1 MCLLTNM
8 TYNTTRTNSVR
19 TSITRTKFIDPVY
32 SNKMNR
38 LINILKPYVQM
49 SNMENHKHAAML
61 FSGGKPLS
69 IGFNHDRNITKK
81 RFVTSYHAEVD
92 CLSKFFD
99 THNMQSYK
107 RYLNDT
113 ERCMSYN
120 RGARG
125 KKQSSTGGYIFV
137 GE

>member
-1 MCLLTNM
+1 MCLLTH
-8 TYNTTRTNSVR
+8 TSYNTTTSSSTTILPRNSN
-19 TSITRTKFIDPVY
+19 INL
-32 SNKMNR
+32 SNKMNS
-38 LINILKPYVQM
+38 LINTLKPYVQL

-113 ERCMSYN
+113 ERCLSYK
-120 RGARG
+120 RGPRG
-125 KKQSSTGGYIFV
+125 KKQSSLEGYNFIV
-137 GE
+137 E